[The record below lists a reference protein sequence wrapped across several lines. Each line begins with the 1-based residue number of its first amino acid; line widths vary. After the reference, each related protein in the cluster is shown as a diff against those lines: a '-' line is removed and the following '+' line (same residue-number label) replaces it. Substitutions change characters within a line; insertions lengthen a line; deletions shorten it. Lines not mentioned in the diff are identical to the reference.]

1 MAQLNWGNGSAI
13 SCGQAENLA
22 GVGAAVGSVVVV
34 IMAANATRLLVEG
47 SSWTHFLV
55 YQGSW

>member
-1 MAQLNWGNGSAI
+1 MAQLNWGSGSAI
-13 SCGQAENLA
+13 SCGQENLA
-22 GVGAAVGSVVVV
+22 GVGAAAGSVVVV